1 MQMSKSGV
9 SFLWAGDQKKKAHPV
24 LGLDDLI
31 RLLPS
36 CLLQVWP
43 ERGLPVLP
51 GRHCRGQCL
60 RFLSTTECSSQTLH
74 VTLVCVYGR
83 GQ

>member
-1 MQMSKSGV
+1 MSGSGV
-9 SFLWAGDQKKKAHPV
+9 SFLGAGEQKEEAHPV

-36 CLLQVWP
+36 CLFRIWP

-51 GRHCRGQCL
+51 GRHCRGH
-60 RFLSTTECSSQTLH
+60 S
-74 VTLVCVYGR
+74 V
-83 GQ
+83 

>member
-1 MQMSKSGV
+1 MSGSGV
-9 SFLWAGDQKKKAHPV
+9 SFLGAGEQKKEAHPV

-36 CLLQVWP
+36 CLFRIWP

-51 GRHCRGQCL
+51 GRHCRGH
-60 RFLSTTECSSQTLH
+60 S
-74 VTLVCVYGR
+74 V
-83 GQ
+83 